1 MGGQISAFEDIAREV
16 PQGSCLEP
24 FLFLVC
30 INDINLSL
38 NRSEVDMYAD
48 DFALVLDFD
57 ENVISDFCLK
67 HRWNQI
73 SYSSMSENA
82 DYLHRW

>member
-1 MGGQISAFEDIAREV
+1 MKNRELCWFWFYLLHRNQCCKVGGQISAFEDITREV

-48 DFALVLDFD
+48 D
-57 ENVISDFCLK
+57 
-67 HRWNQI
+67 
-73 SYSSMSENA
+73 SSTSFSS
-82 DYLHRW
+82 HSS